1 MSENTK
7 TTVSPQSSRGFY
19 ASALQGELLA
29 EYQRALGMEGL
40 EEEIALLRSLIK
52 VVLIRSTSA
61 GLSMFLKA
69 FACLDH
75 LCKTHRKLFK
85 DKNIDTKQVSENLHQ
100 MLFEFIEPDE
110 GNAGP
115 ATTPSPGS

>member
-1 MSENTK
+1 MSEVTN
-7 TTVSPQSSRGFY
+7 TTVSSQSPRGFY
-19 ASALQGELLA
+19 ASALRGELLA

-85 DKNIDTKQVSENLHQ
+85 DKNIDTNQVSENLHQ

-110 GNAGP
+110 D
-115 ATTPSPGS
+115 TPKDAPPS